1 MTNLREE
8 SIRNLPV
15 FDGLFDENAD
25 DAGLPEGLLARLR
38 LFWMARIGPRL
49 AESR

>member
-25 DAGLPEGLLARLR
+25 VPVCLKGFLLVYDC
-38 LFWMARIGPRL
+38 FGWQ
-49 AESR
+49 E